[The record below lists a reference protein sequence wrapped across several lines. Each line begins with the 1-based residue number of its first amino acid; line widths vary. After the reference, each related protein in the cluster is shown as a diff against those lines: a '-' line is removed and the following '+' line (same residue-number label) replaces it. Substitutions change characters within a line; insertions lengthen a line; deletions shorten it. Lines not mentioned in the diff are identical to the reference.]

1 MRTVLDRVCVYAG
14 RMDKIRFYRPEGL
27 VNSPVFS
34 HAASIPPDA
43 TVIHVG
49 GQNAVDADGNLVGG
63 DDVAVQTRKV
73 MRNVEAALAAAGAS
87 IADVFSWT
95 IFLVQGVDVQAAYS
109 AAAPALDTG
118 GDPPLVTAAMV
129 AGLAV
134 PGALVEVA
142 ATAAVRR

>member
-1 MRTVLDRVCVYAG
+1 MEE
-14 RMDKIRFYRPEGL
+14 IRFYRPEGL

-34 HAASIPPDA
+34 HAVSIPPDA

-49 GQNAVDADGNLVGG
+49 GQNAVDAGGNLVGG
-63 DDVAVQTRKV
+63 DDIAAQVRQV
-73 MRNVEAALAAAGAS
+73 MHNVEVALAAAGAS
-87 IADVFSWT
+87 IADAFSWT
-95 IFLVQGVDVQAAYS
+95 ILFVEGVDVQAAYS
-109 AAAPALDTG
+109 AAAPALATD

>member
-1 MRTVLDRVCVYAG
+1 MSEV
-14 RMDKIRFYRPEGL
+14 RFYRPEGL

-34 HAASIPPDA
+34 HAVSIPPDA

-49 GQNAVDADGNLVGG
+49 GQNAVDAEGNLVGG
-63 DDVAVQTRKV
+63 DDVAAQTRQV
-73 MRNVEAALAAAGAS
+73 MRNVEVALAAAGAG

-95 IFLVQGVDVQAAYS
+95 IFFVDGVDVQAAYS
-109 AAAPALDTG
+109 AAAPALATDG
-118 GDPPLVTAAMV
+118 EPPLVAAAMV

-142 ATAAVRR
+142 AIATVQR